1 MVTISCLAHW
11 SIPSITTPPSQVHW
25 HNRYKALQVQLNG
38 NEKDCSSRSEVSLR
52 LNQPTPCIKT
62 ASIQNKKKRHFIVTG
77 DFLLR
82 KTKKNPICTLDPLLK
97 ESLLPLK
104 VCVKDIRKKLSTPV
118 QPSDYYLLTFFQ
130 AGSDEITVSLRAIK
144 KGIQYLETNWLR
156 DQEYM

>member
-11 SIPSITTPPSQVHW
+11 SIPSITTPPSQVRW

-62 ASIQNKKKRHFIVTG
+62 ASIQNEKKRHFIVTG

-82 KTKKNPICTLDPLLK
+82 KTKKTQYAHWTHFLKKVCCPSKSLLK
-97 ESLLPLK
+97 TSGRNFLLQCSPP
-104 VCVKDIRKKLSTPV
+104 T
-118 QPSDYYLLTFFQ
+118 
-130 AGSDEITVSLRAIK
+130 IT
-144 KGIQYLETNWLR
+144 Y
-156 DQEYM
+156 